1 MMDILR
7 WTSRHLALLLPV
19 LLIGTPALGDD
30 DWIPPD
36 PTEGGWDWARLDTGE
51 WLKGEMIVM
60 QNDVMIFDSDNFD
73 ELRIDWEDVYDL
85 RLAIPRV
92 FRREGR
98 QIYRGMGE
106 IRDRT
111 VRILT
116 NEGEL
121 VEFPQDEIVSIVYT
135 RESELR
141 NWRMKVGV
149 SLAARAGNTEQRD
162 LSSNASIRRDSAFT
176 RSETKYTGTF
186 SEVDG
191 DKTINNPRA
200 STAFDWLITSRFFI
214 RIPSFEFFMD
224 EFQNI
229 DARYTPGAGVGYE
242 LFDTRIVEHLLTI
255 GGAAQITDFDDGDQD
270 EDFAILFGSELSL
283 DLPRDIDL
291 DFDYKLQLVATD
303 LGKTSHHTAGVLSF
317 ELWDPLDLD
326 VGAYWDRIEQPE
338 KDGNGERP
346 KRDDFRLTVGLSLD
360 F

>member
-1 MMDILR
+1 MEIPR
-7 WTSRHLALLLPV
+7 RAYRHLALLFPL
-19 LLIGTPALGDD
+19 LLIGTPALGDEE
-30 DWIPPD
+30 WLPPE
-36 PTEGGWDWARLDTGE
+36 PTAGGWDWARLDTGE

-92 FRREGR
+92 FRRVGR
-98 QIYRGMGE
+98 RVYRGMGE

-116 NEGEL
+116 TEGEL
-121 VEFPQDEIVSIVYT
+121 VEFPQHEIVSIVYT

-141 NWRMKVGV
+141 NWRVRVGV
-149 SLAARAGNTEQRD
+149 SLAAREGNTEQRD
-162 LSSNASIRRDSAFT
+162 LSSNAEIRRDSSFT
-176 RSETKYTGTF
+176 RSQTKYTGTF

-191 DKTINNPRA
+191 DKTINNHRA
-200 STAFDWLITSRFFI
+200 STLFDWLLTRRFFI
-214 RIPSFEFFMD
+214 RVPSFEFFSD

-229 DARYTPGAGVGYE
+229 DARYTPGASVGYE
-242 LFDTRIVEHLLTI
+242 LIETSIVEHLLTI
-255 GGAAQITDFDDGDQD
+255 GAAAQITDFDDGDQD
-270 EDFAILFGSELSL
+270 EDFATIFTSELSL
-283 DLPRDIDL
+283 DFPRDIDL

-303 LGKTSHHTAGVLSF
+303 LGKTSHHTAGILSF

-338 KDGNGERP
+338 KDNDGERP